1 MMTSGDFWRQQ
12 EFDYL
17 VTYSFNRGP
26 KLTALKAAAKECFR
40 QTRKQLLTSSAAQ
53 LPALR
58 EKLRLLERT
67 YDLDFL
73 TLTQENSAFHITASP
88 IARIEKNSV
97 VVQAFAVILQ
107 APVINQMDWMCA
119 PVYRDA
125 LAFYDAQH
133 KLVSVL
139 NICFSCD
146 RMLTATGLEIQAD
159 TTTYDILRGYL
170 TQLGHLIV
178 PGER

>member
-1 MMTSGDFWRQQ
+1 MTIGEFWKYQA
-12 EFDYL
+12 FAYL

-26 KLTALKAAAKECFR
+26 KLAALTVAAKAWL
-40 QTRKQLLTSSAAQ
+40 QLTRKQLLTSPSAQ
-53 LPALR
+53 LPEIR

-67 YDLDFL
+67 YDLDML
-73 TLTQENSAFHITASP
+73 TLTQNKAAFHITASP
-88 IARIEKNSV
+88 VASIEKHS
-97 VVQAFAVILQ
+97 ADALALATILQ
-107 APVINQMDWMCA
+107 VPVVDQMHWLCG

-125 LAFYDAQH
+125 LAFYDEQDR
-133 KLVSVL
+133 LLSVL

-146 RMLTATGLEIQAD
+146 RMVTDTGREIQAD
-159 TTTYDILRGYL
+159 SATYSALSSYL